1 VTSGLATAS
10 PRTAPYAVRFC
21 QHCGGAIARRSNEP
35 ASKYKTRRFCSQAHF
50 RVHERAAGNPYSAP
64 ETLTPADRG
73 REAELYR
80 GLRYE
85 NVRLRG
91 G

>member
-1 VTSGLATAS
+1 MWRRRARAASVVTSRRSVAALNTRAAA
-10 PRTAPYAVRFC
+10 PLRAPYAVRFC
-21 QHCGGAIARRSNEP
+21 QHCGDAIPRRPNE
-35 ASKYKTRRFCSQAHF
+35 
-50 RVHERAAGNPYSAP
+50 AAA
-64 ETLTPADRG
+64 TLTPADRG

-91 G
+91 A

>member
-1 VTSGLATAS
+1 VTSDPIAAS
-10 PRTAPYAVRFC
+10 PRAVPYAVRFC
-21 QHCGGAIARRSNEP
+21 QHCGEAIPRRPNEP
-35 ASKYKTRRFCSQAHF
+35 ASKYKTRRFCSPAHF

-64 ETLTPADRG
+64 ETLTPADLG